1 MAIYRTGQASM
12 DAQGY
17 ITGYDTKWREQLTL
31 IRPGATIVFL
41 TQPLQ
46 IAVITEVINDT
57 SIRAIT
63 TGGAVVTRSN
73 YAILLHDSITVDG
86 LAQDV
91 AETLR
96 YYQSKESEIG
106 EALEFFKT
114 FDWKHYQ
121 DLAKQVEENAASANQ
136 SKDAAARSASDA
148 LNSKN
153 EAKASETNAKESEN
167 AANASKIAAKASET
181 NAKESETSANSSKI
195 AAEKSASAALAS
207 QNAAKTSETNAK
219 NSENAANAS
228 KNAAKNSQDAALA
241 SQNAAKTSETNAKNS
256 EIAASTSKSE
266 AARSAS
272 DALASKN
279 AAKASE
285 DKAKEYADSINPANM
300 LNKNNNLSDV
310 ADKGEARKN
319 LSVDRL
325 VQGTGE
331 SGETAVSSADGT
343 KRIFVK
349 NDGNWGVW
357 DSTSQSDI
365 ALPISKGGT
374 GSKSVESVRDNLNL
388 MRQQRG
394 ALSGNLNNL
403 YGYSNFGY
411 YYQNANANATPQ
423 NNYPVQ
429 KAGVLLVTS
438 STANGSEQANQYY
451 YPIDDPSYYSRSYD
465 KISGSW
471 RWSGWVWHPVASKY
485 GVGQVKSLAND
496 ITNAGCQ
503 FISDNE
509 GLTTWAAT
517 NGGGFQSSYDKYRIF
532 QFWIDTV
539 GNAYTRYNDT
549 GDPKVAK
556 TTKPWNTLQKSGTS
570 DIRFKDVKGNL
581 NVECALDN
589 ISRMNF
595 KLFRYTFD
603 SNERSARRGIIAQD
617 AMMIDSE
624 YVHSDSV
631 SGIMTLDINPLLM
644 DGLAAI
650 KALRARDVENKER
663 ISKLE
668 KEVEELKAA
677 VSALINKPTTL
688 ES

>member
-148 LNSKN
+148 L
-153 EAKASETNAKESEN
+153 
-167 AANASKIAAKASET
+167 
-181 NAKESETSANSSKI
+181 
-195 AAEKSASAALAS
+195 
-207 QNAAKTSETNAK
+207 
-219 NSENAANAS
+219 
-228 KNAAKNSQDAALA
+228 
-241 SQNAAKTSETNAKNS
+241 
-256 EIAASTSKSE
+256 
-266 AARSAS
+266 
-272 DALASKN
+272 ASKN

-285 DKAKEYADSINPANM
+285 DKAKEYADSIINPANM

-411 YYQNANANATPQ
+411 YYQGANANATPQ

-465 KISGSW
+465 KISGLW
-471 RWSGWVWHPVASKY
+471 RWRGWVWHPVASKY

-617 AMMIDSE
+617 AMMIDRE

>member
-1 MAIYRTGQASM
+1 MAIYRQGQASM

-17 ITGYDTKWREQLTL
+17 VTGYDTKWREQLTL
-31 IRPGATIVFL
+31 IRPGATIFFL

-46 IAVITEVINDT
+46 AAVITEVISDT

-63 TGGAVVTRSN
+63 TGGAVVQKTN
-73 YAILLHDSITVDG
+73 YLILLHDSLTVDG

-96 YYQSKESEIG
+96 YYQSKESEIE
-106 EALEFFKT
+106 EALEFLKT

-121 DLAKQVEENAASANQ
+121 DLAKQVEENAESASQ
-136 SKDAAARSASDA
+136 SKD
-148 LNSKN
+148 
-153 EAKASETNAKESEN
+153 
-167 AANASKIAAKASET
+167 
-181 NAKESETSANSSKI
+181 
-195 AAEKSASAALAS
+195 
-207 QNAAKTSETNAK
+207 
-219 NSENAANAS
+219 
-228 KNAAKNSQDAALA
+228 
-241 SQNAAKTSETNAKNS
+241 AAKTSETNAKNS
-256 EIAASTSKSE
+256 EIAANTSKSE

-272 DALASKN
+272 DALTSKN

-285 DKAKEYADSINPANM
+285 DKAKEYADSINTENM

-310 ADKGEARKN
+310 ADKGKARKN

-325 VQGTGE
+325 VQGTGS

-394 ALSGNLNNL
+394 ALSGNLNDL
-403 YGYSNFGY
+403 YGYRNFGY
-411 YYQNANANATPQ
+411 YYQGANANATPQ

-438 STANGSEQANQYY
+438 STANGVGHANQYY
-451 YPIDDPSYYSRSYD
+451 YPINDPSYYSRSYD

-471 RWSGWVWHPVASKY
+471 VWSGWVWHPVASKY

-503 FISDNE
+503 FISDNL
-509 GLTTWAAT
+509 GSTAWAAA

-532 QFWIDTV
+532 QFWIDTA

-617 AMMIDSE
+617 AMMIDRE

-631 SGIMTLDINPLLM
+631 SGIMTLDTNPLLM

-650 KALRARDVENKER
+650 KALRARDVDNKER

-668 KEVEELKAA
+668 KEVAELKELL
-677 VSALINKPTTL
+677 SKLINNPATL
-688 ES
+688 N

>member
-1 MAIYRTGQASM
+1 MALANAIICIDINMQHGRKRMAIYRTGQASM

-153 EAKASETNAKESEN
+153 EAKASETKAKESEN

-181 NAKESETSANSSKI
+181 NAK
-195 AAEKSASAALAS
+195 
-207 QNAAKTSETNAK
+207 
-219 NSENAANAS
+219 
-228 KNAAKNSQDAALA
+228 
-241 SQNAAKTSETNAKNS
+241 NS
-256 EIAASTSKSE
+256 EIAANTSKSE

-272 DALASKN
+272 DALTSKN

-285 DKAKEYADSINPANM
+285 DKAKEYADSINPENM

-325 VQGTGE
+325 VQGTGA

-394 ALSGNLNNL
+394 VLSGNLNDL

-411 YYQNANANATPQ
+411 YYQGANANATPQ

-465 KISGSW
+465 KVSDSW

-485 GVGQVKSLAND
+485 GVGQVKNLAND
-496 ITNAGCQ
+496 ITNSGCQ

-532 QFWIDTV
+532 QFWIDTA
-539 GNAYTRYNDT
+539 GNAYTRYNNT

-556 TTKPWNTLQKSGTS
+556 TTTPWNTLQKSGTS

-617 AMMIDSE
+617 AMMIDRE

>member
-1 MAIYRTGQASM
+1 MAIYRQGQASM

-17 ITGYDTKWREQLTL
+17 VTGYDTKWREQLTL
-31 IRPGATIVFL
+31 IRPGATIFFL

-46 IAVITEVINDT
+46 AAVITEVISDT

-63 TGGAVVTRSN
+63 TGGAVVQKTN
-73 YAILLHDSITVDG
+73 YLILLHDSLTVDG

-106 EALEFFKT
+106 EALEFLKT

-121 DLAKQVEENAASANQ
+121 DLAKQVEENAESASQ

-167 AANASKIAAKASET
+167 SANASKIAAKASET
-181 NAKESETSANSSKI
+181 NAK
-195 AAEKSASAALAS
+195 
-207 QNAAKTSETNAK
+207 
-219 NSENAANAS
+219 NSENAANA
-228 KNAAKNSQDAALA
+228 
-241 SQNAAKTSETNAKNS
+241 
-256 EIAASTSKSE
+256 SKSE

-325 VQGTGE
+325 VQGTGA

-394 ALSGNLNNL
+394 ALSGNLNDL
-403 YGYSNFGY
+403 YGYRNFGY
-411 YYQNANANATPQ
+411 YYQGANANATPQ

-438 STANGSEQANQYY
+438 STANGVEHANQYY

-465 KISGSW
+465 KVSGSW
-471 RWSGWVWHPVASKY
+471 GWSGWVWHPVASKY

-503 FISDNE
+503 FISDNL
-509 GLTTWAAT
+509 GSTTWAAT

-532 QFWIDTV
+532 QFWIDTA
-539 GNAYTRYNDT
+539 GNAFTRYNDT
-549 GDPKVAK
+549 GDPKVSK

-617 AMMIDSE
+617 AMMIDRE

-631 SGIMTLDINPLLM
+631 SGIMTLDTNPLLM

-650 KALRARDVENKER
+650 KALRARDVDNKER

-668 KEVEELKAA
+668 KEVAELKDLL
-677 VSALINKPTTL
+677 SKLINNPTAL
-688 ES
+688 N

>member
-114 FDWKHYQ
+114 FYWKHYQ
-121 DLAKQVEENAASANQ
+121 DLAKQVEENAAPANQ

-153 EAKASETNAKESEN
+153 EAKASETKAKESEN

-181 NAKESETSANSSKI
+181 NAK
-195 AAEKSASAALAS
+195 
-207 QNAAKTSETNAK
+207 
-219 NSENAANAS
+219 
-228 KNAAKNSQDAALA
+228 
-241 SQNAAKTSETNAKNS
+241 NS
-256 EIAASTSKSE
+256 EIAANTSKSE

-272 DALASKN
+272 DALTSKN

-285 DKAKEYADSINPANM
+285 DKAKEYADSINPENM

-325 VQGTGE
+325 VQGTGA

-374 GSKSVESVRDNLNL
+374 GSKSVESVRENLNL

-394 ALSGNLNNL
+394 ALSGNLNDL

-429 KAGVLLVTS
+429 KSGVLLVTS
-438 STANGSEQANQYY
+438 STANGLEQANQYY

-532 QFWIDTV
+532 QFWIDTA
-539 GNAYTRYNDT
+539 GNAYTRYNNT

-556 TTKPWNTLQKSGTS
+556 TTTPWNTLQKSGTS

-617 AMMIDSE
+617 AMMIDRE

>member
-1 MAIYRTGQASM
+1 MAIYRQGQASM

-17 ITGYDTKWREQLTL
+17 VTGYDTKWREQLTL
-31 IRPGATIVFL
+31 IRPGATIFFL

-46 IAVITEVINDT
+46 AAVITEVISDT

-63 TGGAVVTRSN
+63 TGGAVVQKTN
-73 YAILLHDSITVDG
+73 YLILLHDSLTVDG

-96 YYQSKESEIG
+96 YYQSKESEIV
-106 EALEFFKT
+106 EALEFLKT

-121 DLAKQVEENAASANQ
+121 DLAKQVEEIAESASQ

-153 EAKASETNAKESEN
+153 EAKASKTNAKQSEN
-167 AANASKIAAKASET
+167 AANASKIAAA
-181 NAKESETSANSSKI
+181 I
-195 AAEKSASAALAS
+195 
-207 QNAAKTSETNAK
+207 
-219 NSENAANAS
+219 
-228 KNAAKNSQDAALA
+228 
-241 SQNAAKTSETNAKNS
+241 
-256 EIAASTSKSE
+256 
-266 AARSAS
+266 SAS

-285 DKAKEYADSINPANM
+285 DKAKEYADSMNSKNM

-325 VQGTGE
+325 VQGTGA

-394 ALSGNLNNL
+394 VLSGNLNDL
-403 YGYSNFGY
+403 YGYRNFGY
-411 YYQNANANATPQ
+411 YHQGVNANATPQ

-429 KAGVLLVTS
+429 RAGVLLVTS
-438 STANGSEQANQYY
+438 STANGAEHANQYY
-451 YPIDDPSYYSRSYD
+451 YPIGDPSYYSRSYD
-465 KISGSW
+465 KFSGSW
-471 RWSGWVWHPVASKY
+471 VWSDWVWHPVASKY

-503 FISDNE
+503 FISDRL
-509 GLTTWAAT
+509 GSTAWAVT
-517 NGGGFQSSYDKYRIF
+517 NGGGFQSSYNENRIF
-532 QFWIDTV
+532 QFWIDAA

-617 AMMIDSE
+617 AMMIDKE

-631 SGIMTLDINPLLM
+631 SGIMTLDTNPLLM

-650 KALRARDVENKER
+650 KALRARDVDNKER

-668 KEVEELKAA
+668 NEVAELKDLL
-677 VSALINKPTTL
+677 SKLINNPTTL
-688 ES
+688 N